1 MSQYYSLLKNGK
13 IDFSESLLE
22 KYTLIGLDEID
33 CVLLIKVHKV
43 LKDNNN
49 ANEVNIVNI
58 LSEEMS
64 LNEKEISDKLVQL
77 INSSYIS
84 IDEEN
89 QRFSLDGTYKRLA
102 SLYGSEQEQNDKD
115 ENINDLRKAAAF
127 IEKECEHLLSP
138 TELEVI
144 KHWIEVDKFSLSEIK
159 EATLDAISH
168 KKKNVKYI
176 DAFLNKQK
184 TKQENKQEYDNELSA
199 LFEAAVYG
207 KKRS

>member
-1 MSQYYSLLKNGK
+1 
-13 IDFSESLLE
+13 
-22 KYTLIGLDEID
+22 
-33 CVLLIKVHKV
+33 
-43 LKDNNN
+43 
-49 ANEVNIVNI
+49 
-58 LSEEMS
+58 MS

>member
-1 MSQYYSLLKNGK
+1 MSQYYSLIKNGK

-33 CVLLIKVHKV
+33 CILLIKVHKV
-43 LKDNNN
+43 LKENNK
-49 ANEVNIVNI
+49 ANEVSIVNS
-58 LSEEMS
+58 LSNEMTLS
-64 LNEKEISDKLVQL
+64 EKEISDKLVQL
-77 INSSYIS
+77 INSTYIS

-89 QRFSLDGTYKRLA
+89 QRFSLDGTFKRLA
-102 SLYGSEQEQNDKD
+102 SLYDSEQQQNDKD
-115 ENINDLRKAAAF
+115 ENINDLRKAASF

-159 EATLDAISH
+159 EATLEAISH